1 MKNQLLTFIM
11 LTITFFVGSFTL
23 MADTINDSINAVIAQ
38 KAVVAATGTTI
49 ISDILGSLSFS
60 TYISSFFFAMLG
72 LFLRHTIIVR
82 KSIKK
87 STETPNKF
95 SLKYWFANNF
105 MTKLSVIL
113 TNIVVIFIA
122 LRFSV
127 DLFSVEVSMF
137 FSFLLGLS
145 IDFVFDRIRKLQNTI
160 APK

>member
-1 MKNQLLTFIM
+1 MKNSLLTFF
-11 LTITFFVGSFTL
+11 LLAITLFVGNFTL
-23 MADTINDSINAVIAQ
+23 MADTINDSINTAIAQ
-38 KAVVAATGTTI
+38 KATVTATGTDI
-49 ISDILGSLSFS
+49 INDILGSLPFS
-60 TYISSFFFAMLG
+60 TYLSAFFFAMLG

-87 STETPNKF
+87 SSDTPNKF
-95 SLKYWFANNF
+95 DFKYWFANNF
-105 MTKLSVIL
+105 MTKLSVVL

-145 IDFVFDRIRKLQNTI
+145 IDLVFDKIRKLQNNI